1 MTTTIAISGAGGRM
15 GRRLL
20 ALAAAD
26 EALELVQAVEAEG
39 HALLS
44 VGVGTVVPE
53 VRADIAFRDALAAG
67 ADACVDFST
76 PESTRARAGEAAR
89 HGTALVVGTTGLDEG
104 TEAALDEAA
113 KSVPVLLAPNFSLG
127 VNLLFRIAA
136 EVARALG
143 EDYNIEIVESHHKRK
158 ADAPSGT
165 ALGIARAIC
174 AATGRDPETDL
185 VHGRSG
191 RPGERSA
198 REIGM
203 HALRLGGVIGEHTA
217 HFGSE
222 FERVEITHRAET
234 RDVFAAGALR
244 AAKWLHGKDP
254 GRYGMA
260 DVLFG

>member
-1 MTTTIAISGAGGRM
+1 MTTTIAISGAAGRM

-20 ALAAAD
+20 ALAAQD
-26 EALELVQAVEAEG
+26 GELDLVQAVEARE

-53 VRADIAFRDALAAG
+53 VRAEIAFADTLVAG
-67 ADACVDFST
+67 AEACVDFST
-76 PESTRARAGEAAR
+76 PESTRARAAEAAR
-89 HGTALVVGTTGLDEG
+89 HGTALVVGTTGLDSE
-104 TEAALDEAA
+104 TDAALDEAA

-127 VNLLFRIAA
+127 VNLLFRIAG

-143 EDYNIEIVESHHKRK
+143 EEYNIEIVESHHKRK

-174 AATGRDPETDL
+174 AATGRDPGADL
-185 VHGRSG
+185 VHGRAG
-191 RPGERSA
+191 RPGERTP

-203 HALRLGGVIGEHTA
+203 HALRLGGVVGEHTV

-222 FERVEITHRAET
+222 FERIEITHRAET

-244 AAKWLHGKDP
+244 AAKWLPGRDP
-254 GRYGMA
+254 GRYDMA